1 MKNIVQFLVSK
12 GIDGYFV
19 ASAASFP
26 IVTQGKTLD
35 ELMNNV
41 VEATEL
47 YFEVAGREEKAEFT
61 KTPSVLM
68 NYEIPLQL
76 YA

>member
-1 MKNIVQFLVSK
+1 MKIIVQFLISQ
-12 GIDGYFV
+12 GMDGYYV
-19 ASAASFP
+19 ASAAGFP

-35 ELMNNV
+35 ELTKNI

-47 YFEVAGREEKAEFT
+47 YFEVIDEDTKQFS
-61 KTPSVLM
+61 KTPSLLL
-68 NYEIPLQL
+68 NYEIPFKS